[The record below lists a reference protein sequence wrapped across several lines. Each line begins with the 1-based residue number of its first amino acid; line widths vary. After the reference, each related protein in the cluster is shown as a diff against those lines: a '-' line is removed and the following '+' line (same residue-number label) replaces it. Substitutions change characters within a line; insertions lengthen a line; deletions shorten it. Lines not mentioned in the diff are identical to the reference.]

1 MTAVGTMVAQL
12 GVTENTLGVAAEKAT
27 ARVSVPVSQIVAIV
41 PAVACE
47 VTVLLVF
54 CTAAI
59 KFSVVEQLC
68 GVACVVST

>member
-1 MTAVGTMVAQL
+1 MTALGAMVTQL

-27 ARVSVPVSQIVAIV
+27 ARVNVPVSQIVPIV

-47 VTVLLVF
+47 VTVPPVF
-54 CTAAI
+54 CTEAV
-59 KFSVVEQLC
+59 KLSVVEQLC